1 MSAALLAQ
9 LPLHATAF
17 LLLFARVGAVLMLL
31 PVFSEEGVPGQVR
44 LLLAL
49 AMTLALFGLLSGHV
63 LPHAGDDQ
71 ALLGLLLGEL
81 LIGLSIGMLV
91 KLFFQ
96 AIAMAGSLVS
106 MQVGLSSA
114 LLFDPGLGGQ
124 VPVLAKLCS
133 LAAVLVCLGL
143 GIHHLW
149 IAAIV
154 RSYTVFPVGAVPNLG
169 DLAQLAVAA
178 SGKALALAVSLAGP
192 FLVYGLLFN
201 LALGFS
207 ARLAPTIQ
215 VFFIAQ
221 PLNLLLGLAL
231 FATTLGA
238 MLTIFGD
245 QFASW
250 LQHGWAHVG

>member
-1 MSAALLAQ
+1 MTAALLAE
-9 LPLHATAF
+9 LPLYATTL
-17 LLLFARVGAVLMLL
+17 LLLFARVGSVLMLL
-31 PVFSEEGVPGQVR
+31 PVFSEEAVPGQVR

-49 AMTLALFGLLSGHV
+49 GLTLALSGLLGGNV
-63 LPHAGDDQ
+63 LPYARDES
-71 ALLGLLLGEL
+71 ALLGLLLAEL
-81 LIGLSIGMLV
+81 LVGLSLGMLV

-96 AIAMAGSLVS
+96 AIGMAGSLVS

-124 VPVLAKLCS
+124 VPVLAKLCA
-133 LAAVLVCLGL
+133 LAAALVCLGL

-154 RSYTVFPVGAVPNLG
+154 RSYSVFPVGAVPNLG
-169 DLAQLAVAA
+169 DLAQLAVATV
-178 SGKALALAVSLAGP
+178 GKSFALAVSLAGP

-207 ARLAPTIQ
+207 SRLAPAIQ

-231 FATTLGA
+231 FVGAVGA
-238 MLTIFGD
+238 MLTMFGD
-245 QFASW
+245 QFAAW
-250 LQHGWAHVG
+250 LQDG

>member
-1 MSAALLAQ
+1 MSAALLAD
-9 LPLHATAF
+9 LPLYATAY
-17 LLLFARVGAVLMLL
+17 LLLFARVGAVLILL
-31 PVFSEEGVPGQVR
+31 PVFSEEAVPGQVR

-49 AMTLALFGLLSGHV
+49 GLTLALSGLLGGNV
-63 LPHAGDDQ
+63 LAHARDEST
-71 ALLGLLLGEL
+71 LLGILLAEL
-81 LIGLSIGMLV
+81 LVGLSLGMLV

-96 AIAMAGSLVS
+96 AIGMAGSLVS

-124 VPVLAKLCS
+124 VPVLAKLCA
-133 LAAVLVCLGL
+133 LAAALVCLGL

-149 IAAIV
+149 LAAIV
-154 RSYTVFPVGAVPNLG
+154 RSYSVFPVGAVPNLG
-169 DLAQLAVAA
+169 DLAHLAVATI
-178 SGKALALAVSLAGP
+178 SQSFALAVSLAGP

-207 ARLAPTIQ
+207 SRLAPAIQ

-231 FATTLGA
+231 FAGTIGA
-238 MLTIFGD
+238 MLTLFGD
-245 QFASW
+245 QFALW
-250 LQHGWAHVG
+250 LRDGWTRV

>member
-1 MSAALLAQ
+1 MTAALFAEF
-9 LPLHATAF
+9 PLYATTF
-17 LLLFARVGAVLMLL
+17 LLLFARVGSVLMLL
-31 PVFSEEGVPGQVR
+31 PVFSEEAVPGYVR

-49 AMTLALFGLLSGHV
+49 GLTLALCGLLGSNV
-63 LPHAGDDQ
+63 LPHARDER
-71 ALLGLLLGEL
+71 ALLGLLLIEL
-81 LIGLSIGMLV
+81 LVGLSLGMLV

-96 AIAMAGSLVS
+96 AIGMAGSLVS

-124 VPVLAKLCS
+124 VPVLAKLCA
-133 LAAVLVCLGL
+133 LAAALVCLGL

-154 RSYTVFPVGAVPNLG
+154 RSYSVFPVGAMPTLG
-169 DLAQLAVAA
+169 DLAQLAIATV
-178 SGKALALAVSLAGP
+178 GKSFALAVSLAGP
-192 FLVYGLLFN
+192 FLVYGFLFN

-207 ARLAPTIQ
+207 SRLAPAIQ

-231 FATTLGA
+231 FAGTVGG
-238 MLTIFGD
+238 MLSLFGD
-245 QFASW
+245 QFALW
-250 LQHGWAHVG
+250 LQDGWTRV

>member
-1 MSAALLAQ
+1 M
-9 LPLHATAF
+9 PLYATAF
-17 LLLFARVGAVLMLL
+17 LLLFARVGSVLMLL
-31 PVFSEEGVPGQVR
+31 PVFSEEAVPGQVM

-49 AMTLALFGLLSGHV
+49 GLTLALSGLLGGNV
-63 LPHAGDDQ
+63 LPHAHDES
-71 ALLGLLLGEL
+71 ALLGLLLAEL
-81 LIGLSIGMLV
+81 LAGLSLGMLV

-96 AIAMAGSLVS
+96 AIGMAGSLVS

-114 LLFDPGLGGQ
+114 LLFDPSLGGQ
-124 VPVLAKLCS
+124 VPVLAKLCA
-133 LAAVLVCLGL
+133 LAAALVCLGL

-154 RSYTVFPVGAVPNLG
+154 RSYSVFPVGAVPNLG
-169 DLAQLAVAA
+169 DLAQLAVATVGQ
-178 SGKALALAVSLAGP
+178 SFALAVSLAGP

-207 ARLAPTIQ
+207 SRLAPAIQ

-231 FATTLGA
+231 FAGTIGA

-245 QFASW
+245 QFALW
-250 LQHGWAHVG
+250 LQDGWTRV

>member
-1 MSAALLAQ
+1 MNAALLTS
-9 LPLHATAF
+9 LPLYATAY

-31 PVFSEEGVPGQVR
+31 PVFSEEAVPGHVR

-49 AMTLALFGLLSGHV
+49 GLTLALFGLLGGEL
-63 LPHAGDDQ
+63 LPHASDQ
-71 ALLGLLLGEL
+71 GALLGLLLTEL
-81 LIGLSIGMLV
+81 LVGLSLGMLV

-106 MQVGLSSA
+106 MQMGLSSA

-133 LAAVLVCLGL
+133 LAAALVCLGM

-154 RSYTVFPVGAVPNLG
+154 QSYSVFPVGAVPKPG
-169 DLAQLAVAA
+169 DLAQLAVATVGRSFA
-178 SGKALALAVSLAGP
+178 ISVSLAGP
-192 FLVYGLLFN
+192 FLVYGLLLN

-231 FATTLGA
+231 FAATVGA
-238 MLTIFGD
+238 MLMIFGE
-245 QFASW
+245 QFAAW
-250 LQHGWAHVG
+250 LQYGWTHV

>member
-1 MSAALLAQ
+1 MSAVLLAD
-9 LPLHATAF
+9 LPAYATAF

-31 PVFSEEGVPGQVR
+31 PVFGEEAVPGPVR

-49 AMTLALFGLLSGHV
+49 GLTLALSGLLSGNV
-63 LPHAGDDQ
+63 LPHSRDDDG
-71 ALLGLLLGEL
+71 LLGLLVAEL
-81 LIGLSIGMLV
+81 LVGLSLGMLV

-96 AIAMAGSLVS
+96 AIGMAGSLVS

-124 VPVLAKLCS
+124 VPVLAKLCA
-133 LAAVLVCLGL
+133 LAAALVCLGL

-154 RSYTVFPVGAVPNLG
+154 RSYDVFPVGAVPNPG
-169 DLAQLAVAA
+169 DLAQLAVATV
-178 SGKALALAVSLAGP
+178 GKAFALAVSLAGP

-207 ARLAPTIQ
+207 SRLAPAIQ

-231 FATTLGA
+231 FAGTAGA
-238 MLTIFGD
+238 MLTVFGD
-245 QFASW
+245 QFAGW
-250 LQHGWAHVG
+250 LQDGWARG

>member
-1 MSAALLAQ
+1 MSAALIDQ
-9 LPLHATAF
+9 LPLYATAY

-31 PVFSEEGVPGQVR
+31 PVFSEEAVPGPVR

-49 AMTLALFGLLSGHV
+49 AMTLALSGLLSGNV
-63 LPHAGDDQ
+63 LPHAGQDEG
-71 ALLGLLLGEL
+71 LLGLLLAEL
-81 LIGLSIGMLV
+81 LVGLSLGMLV

-96 AIAMAGSLVS
+96 AIAMAGALVS

-124 VPVLAKLCS
+124 VPVLAKLCA

-143 GIHHLW
+143 GVHHLW

-154 RSYTVFPVGAVPNLG
+154 RSYAVFPVGVVPNAG
-169 DLAQLAVAA
+169 DLAQLAVATV
-178 SGKALALAVSLAGP
+178 GKGLALAVSLAGP

-207 ARLAPTIQ
+207 SRLAPAIQ

-231 FATTLGA
+231 FAATAGA
-238 MLTIFGD
+238 MLTVFGAA
-245 QFASW
+245 FAGW
-250 LQHGWAHVG
+250 LQDGWNHVG